1 MNHPETPEPDVDP
14 RTNPDGEPVVDETP
28 PRDPEEVF
36 AETAAV
42 ILAAGEGSRFRGSTH
57 KLMTKLRKRPLVA
70 WSIDHARS
78 VGFAEVIV
86 VTGAIDLNE
95 VVPDD
100 VTLLL
105 NHDWESGQA
114 RSLQVAVQYA
124 TMREFRAI
132 VVGLGDQ
139 PMVPPS
145 AWRDVAL
152 TDSPIAVAEFSGQQT
167 PPVRLADTVWPLLP
181 IEGDEGARGILRRR
195 PEMVK
200 AVPCEGHSIDV
211 DTLADL
217 ERVQSRAAAE
227 GLETWI

>member
-1 MNHPETPEPDVDP
+1 MSPE
-14 RTNPDGEPVVDETP
+14 
-28 PRDPEEVF
+28 
-36 AETAAV
+36 AEAEILASTAAV
-42 ILAAGEGSRFRGSTH
+42 ILAAGEGSRFAGPQH
-57 KLMTKLRKRPLVA
+57 KLLTKLRKRPLVA

-86 VTGAIDLNE
+86 VSGAVELGDL
-95 VVPDD
+95 VPDD

-105 NHDWESGQA
+105 NHDWDAGQA

-124 TMREFRAI
+124 GMMGHTAI

-145 AWRDVAL
+145 AWRAVAL
-152 TDSPIAVAEFSGQQT
+152 TDSPIAVAEFNGQQT
-167 PPVRLADTVWPLLP
+167 PPVRLADTMWPLLP

-200 AVPCEGHSIDV
+200 AVACEGHSIDV

-217 ERVQSRAAAE
+217 ERVQSQAAAE
-227 GLETWI
+227 GLDTWT